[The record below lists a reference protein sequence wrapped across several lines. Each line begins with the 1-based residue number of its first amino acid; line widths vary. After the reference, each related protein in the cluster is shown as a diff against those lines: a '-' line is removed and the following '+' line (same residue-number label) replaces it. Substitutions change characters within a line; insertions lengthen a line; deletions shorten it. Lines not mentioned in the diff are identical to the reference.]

1 MKNSIRLDVVS
12 ANDMLLDKQSKQKKP
27 TSSNRKTANKGDARN
42 IVDALGSPWGE
53 STWGA
58 EVTSSASDA
67 SAKANIYKKDDDTYS
82 VKLSVDVAS
91 LSSLKENSPEECI
104 KNLLSGI
111 DSVADVCS
119 QLSRAV
125 ARSEQT
131 ERPDV
136 QEIVQAE
143 EV

>member
-1 MKNSIRLDVVS
+1 
-12 ANDMLLDKQSKQKKP
+12 
-27 TSSNRKTANKGDARN
+27 
-42 IVDALGSPWGE
+42 
-53 STWGA
+53 
-58 EVTSSASDA
+58 VTSSASDA

>member
-27 TSSNRKTANKGDARN
+27 NASKRKTANQGDARN
-42 IVDALGSPWGE
+42 IVDALGSPWAE
-53 STWGA
+53 SSWGA
-58 EVTSSASDA
+58 EITSSASDA
-67 SAKANIYKKDDDTYS
+67 SAKANIYKKQDDTYS

-91 LSSLKENSPEECI
+91 LNSLKESSPEDCI
-104 KNLLSGI
+104 KNILSGI

-119 QLSRAV
+119 QLSRAI
-125 ARSEQT
+125 AKSDQSDLSE
-131 ERPDV
+131 V
-136 QEIVQAE
+136 KEIISSE